1 MAFLGNPEYGVEFSP
16 IDYVKFAEACGGKG
30 YAISEPSEVKSTM
43 HQALK
48 ERKPTIVEAYVDP
61 FEPPMP
67 PNVEMSFVRNLAES
81 FAKGQPYVGRIGLT
95 LFRDRTQHFKEFT
108 FTSLVAWLVTT
119 YLINLLV
126 RARSIISL
134 HWSTIK
140 SSRAR

>member
-1 MAFLGNPEYGVEFSP
+1 MGFLGNPEYGVEFSP

-43 HQALK
+43 HQAMK

-67 PNVEMSFVRNLAES
+67 PKVEMGFVRNLAES

-95 LFRDRTQHFKEFT
+95 LFRDQVHSILK
-108 FTSLVAWLVTT
+108 
-119 YLINLLV
+119 NLH
-126 RARSIISL
+126 SHS
-134 HWSTIK
+134 
-140 SSRAR
+140 